1 MLFWHREK
9 MESAKDLLSSFWMTL
24 TMKLMCGPG
33 EGNQFIVMAN
43 TVAPSHLQVMR
54 TLSREWRVWDLWQTQ
69 TAKEIKSYT
78 KLCMNLSLTNPP
90 NMRSP
95 LLGRS
100 FPLRSTCT
108 LNLQCIRMGNQF
120 SFLHLKDKYMFMYS
134 YGPWYYCI
142 QSNNFAQIYS
152 RNFYL
157 SLYHTEVF

>member
-1 MLFWHREK
+1 
-9 MESAKDLLSSFWMTL
+9 
-24 TMKLMCGPG
+24 
-33 EGNQFIVMAN
+33 
-43 TVAPSHLQVMR
+43 
-54 TLSREWRVWDLWQTQ
+54 
-69 TAKEIKSYT
+69 
-78 KLCMNLSLTNPP
+78 MNLSLTNLP
-90 NMRSP
+90 NMRQP

-120 SFLHLKDKYMFMYS
+120 SFLHLKDKYMFMYN

-157 SLYHTEVF
+157 SLYHTEVFQLIVCDRSEIDPLCFLCEFIINCSLFQLLNCILFVNHCIIQLNSCVCTGTFMSNNAI